1 MIYFWEKAR
10 FVATPGFFSDDGFVV
25 TAAEPWIKEKL
36 QVVQLYL
43 RSFLQHLAG
52 RAGETVL
59 LDLSAGN
66 GLFSLGSSRE
76 LFPGTPLVSLA
87 SGLPFSKF
95 IFCERDVA
103 QAGVLKVRVNK
114 YFRDR
119 NVLILEGP
127 RSAERIRMFV
137 PQGREHTTGI
147 CLVDT
152 FSIDIP
158 FAMLDDLSEMG
169 FSFLVVFTMPLSDE
183 LDFSYYLE
191 EEREKLRRFLGGY
204 KDPEKIERDLEG
216 NLQFYKRMVASFQ
229 NSMAAL
235 GMDSVMTSQ
244 KMDSGLME
252 LPQYTIGLFSRQV
265 DCRAV
270 QEGVSNSR
278 HIQFHLFEG
287 G

>member
-1 MIYFWEKAR
+1 MA
-10 FVATPGFFSDDGFVV
+10 APGFFSDDGFAV

-36 QVVQLYL
+36 QVIQLYL
-43 RSFLQHLAG
+43 RTLLQHLAG
-52 RAGETVL
+52 RSGETVL
-59 LDLSAGN
+59 LDLAAGN
-66 GLFSLGSSRE
+66 GLYSLGSSRE

-137 PQGREHTTGI
+137 PQGRERPAGI

-169 FSFLVVFTMPLSDE
+169 FSFLVVFALPLSDE
-183 LDFSYYLE
+183 LDYAYYLE

-204 KDPEKIERDLEG
+204 KDPEKIERDLAG
-216 NLQFYKRMVASFQ
+216 NLQFYRRMVASFQ
-229 NSMAAL
+229 NSMTAL
-235 GMDSVMTSQ
+235 GMDSALASH
-244 KMDSGLME
+244 KLDSGLME

-265 DCRAV
+265 DCRSV
-270 QEGVSNSR
+270 HEVVNSCR

>member
-1 MIYFWEKAR
+1 
-10 FVATPGFFSDDGFVV
+10 VTSPGRFSDDGFAV
-25 TAAEPWIKEKL
+25 TAAEPWTKEKL
-36 QVVQLYL
+36 QLIQLYL
-43 RSFLQHLAG
+43 RSFLQHSSGLAG
-52 RAGETVL
+52 EMVL
-59 LDLSAGN
+59 LDLAAGN
-66 GLFSLGSSRE
+66 GLYSLGSGRE
-76 LFPGTPLVSLA
+76 LFPGTPLISLA

-95 IFCERDVA
+95 IFCERDVE

-114 YFRDR
+114 HFRDR
-119 NVLILEGP
+119 NVLILEGQ
-127 RSAERIRMFV
+127 RSPERIRMFV
-137 PQGREHTTGI
+137 PQGKNKTGGL

-158 FAMLDDLSEMG
+158 FAMLDDLAEMG
-169 FSFLVVFTMPLSDE
+169 FSFLVVFTLPLGDE

-204 KDPEKIERDLEG
+204 KDPEKIERDLAG

-235 GMDSVMTSQ
+235 GMDAVMTSQ

-270 QEGVSNSR
+270 QEGVSSFR
-278 HIQFHLFEG
+278 HIQFHLFDGE
-287 G
+287 